1 MKWQL
6 APQLIIRQEETTLDT
21 IDSPRPRIGR
31 AGITIALS
39 LATGLASLGT
49 SIANIALPDLAKAFA
64 APLPQVQAVTVAY
77 LASLTVCV
85 VAAGRLAD
93 RFGIRAMLVL
103 GLVLFAL
110 ATGLCAAAP
119 TLSVLIVARTFQGAG
134 AAFLLT
140 LAMALMRQS
149 AGEMQIGRAMGLL
162 GTVSAIGTVLGPS
175 LGGLLIPLSGWRAI
189 FWVQL
194 PLAAL
199 ALILAVSFLPR
210 DAHLAYSKAPSLW
223 SVMDRSLAG
232 NLLMNV
238 LVAAIMMTTLVVG
251 PFYLGLGLGLTVSE
265 VGAVMAI
272 GPLIS
277 IVSGVPSGRL
287 VDAWG
292 SHRMLAIG
300 LALLGVGALMLA
312 IVPGVIGVAGYV
324 LSILVLTPGYQLFQA
339 ANNTAA
345 LADVAKDRRG
355 TVSGLLGLSRN
366 IGLIGG
372 ASAMGLFF
380 ALGVGTTDVTQ
391 APASAIASGMRL
403 TFLIAGAL
411 TMAAFAVAVFRPDR
425 HRAEVERRE
434 P

>member
-1 MKWQL
+1 M
-6 APQLIIRQEETTLDT
+6 ETTLDT
-21 IDSPRPRIGR
+21 IDSLRPLSGR

-85 VAAGRLAD
+85 VVAGRLAD
-93 RFGIRAMLVL
+93 RFGAKAMLVL

-119 TLSVLIVARTFQGAG
+119 TLSVLIVARAFQGAG
-134 AAFLLT
+134 AAFLMT
-140 LAMALMRQS
+140 LAMALMRQT
-149 AGEMQIGRAMGLL
+149 AGEMQTGRAMGLL
-162 GTVSAIGTVLGPS
+162 GTVSAIGTALGPS

-189 FWVQL
+189 FWMQL

-210 DAHLAYSKAPSLW
+210 DANLADSKAPSLW
-223 SVMDRSLAG
+223 SVMDRSLTG
-232 NLLMNV
+232 NLLMNL

-272 GPLIS
+272 GPVIS

-411 TMAAFAVAVFRPDR
+411 TMATFAVAVFRPDK
-425 HRAEVERRE
+425 HRAEVERGE
-434 P
+434 A

>member
-1 MKWQL
+1 M
-6 APQLIIRQEETTLDT
+6 DT